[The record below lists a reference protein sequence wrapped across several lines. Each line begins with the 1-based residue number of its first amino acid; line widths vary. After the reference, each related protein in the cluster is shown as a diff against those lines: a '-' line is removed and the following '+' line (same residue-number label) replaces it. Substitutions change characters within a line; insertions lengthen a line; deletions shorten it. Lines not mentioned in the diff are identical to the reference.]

1 MKAPFYTGIVLSNM
15 SLIIHFKIRDM
26 SYTEKLI
33 DKLNDVLRR
42 SYDAM
47 EGYENAIEDMSD
59 AQLENFFKNQV
70 MERRRFAQELA
81 TEVTALGG
89 EPVTQSSFKASLH
102 RAWMDLKSSVA
113 SNNVEKVLQEC
124 IRGEETARDDYQD
137 ILESDLS
144 LPPSVT
150 NMLKNHKFSIE
161 EAIVKLKMME
171 KVA

>member
-1 MKAPFYTGIVLSNM
+1 ML
-15 SLIIHFKIRDM
+15 LIIILKIRDM

-47 EGYENAIEDMSD
+47 EGYENAIDDMSEE
-59 AQLENFFKNQV
+59 QLKNFFKNQV
-70 MERRRFAQELA
+70 MERRVFAQELT
-81 TEVTALGG
+81 TEVAALGG
-89 EPVTQSSFKASLH
+89 DPVTQSSFKASLH
-102 RAWMDLKSSVA
+102 RAWMDLKSSIA
-113 SNNVEKVLQEC
+113 SSNTEEVLQEC

-144 LPPSVT
+144 LPPRVT
-150 NMLKNHKFSIE
+150 NMLKNHKFRIE
-161 EAIVKLKMME
+161 ETIVKLKMME